1 METEEKKNIPIR
13 RFPDFAND
21 GEWEKDAFENT
32 FLFLPNNTLSRA
44 ELNYENGST
53 KNVHYGDVL
62 IKFGDCLDVQTNVLP
77 FISDE
82 AIADKLQR
90 SRLQDGDVVIADT
103 AEDET
108 VGKCTEIFNMFGENV
123 VSGLHTIPVRPKKQF
138 AIPYLGFYF
147 NSDSYRKQLLPLM
160 QGVKVMSISKTAI
173 SKTIVAYPNLLSEQC
188 KIGSCLSSMDA
199 YITSTKEKLELLITY
214 KKGLM
219 QKLFPAKD
227 QKLPELRFK
236 EFEKDGEWEEKRLGE
251 IVEILDYKRQPVSK
265 INRQKGRYPYYGA
278 NGIQDYVSDYI
289 FDGAFV
295 LMGEDGSVI
304 NKDNTPVLNWA
315 TGKIWV
321 NNHAHVLGENKSC
334 AMLKFVYYS
343 LSMVDVQ
350 SIVIGM
356 PPKINQQN
364 MCSISISVPSLS
376 EQRKIA
382 GCLTSIDE
390 MINQYT
396 NKVALLELYKKGLMQ
411 QMFPTSK

>member
-1 METEEKKNIPIR
+1 METGEKKNIPIR
-13 RFPDFAND
+13 RFPEFLND
-21 GEWEKDAFENT
+21 GEWIST
-32 FLFLPNNTLSRA
+32 TLGA
-44 ELNYENGST
+44 EMNYENGVAHENDISASGEYIVVNSKYISTEGQVEKQTNNPRCLADRCDILMVLSDLPNGKALAKCFYVDKSNKYTVNQRICKLKSKVTNSKLLFYLVNRNPYFLSFDDGVKQTNLKKDDVLNCPLIVPKST
-53 KNVHYGDVL
+53 KEQE
-62 IKFGDCLDVQTNVLP
+62 F
-77 FISDE
+77 
-82 AIADKLQR
+82 
-90 SRLQDGDVVIADT
+90 
-103 AEDET
+103 
-108 VGKCTEIFNMFGENV
+108 
-123 VSGLHTIPVRPKKQF
+123 
-138 AIPYLGFYF
+138 
-147 NSDSYRKQLLPLM
+147 
-160 QGVKVMSISKTAI
+160 
-173 SKTIVAYPNLLSEQC
+173 VAA
-188 KIGSCLSSMDA
+188 CLSSLDELIKA
-199 YITSTKEKLELLITY
+199 TNIKLEQLKAY

-219 QKLFPAKD
+219 QKLFPAKSK
-227 QKLPELRFK
+227 KLPELRFK

-411 QMFPTSK
+411 QLFPTSK